1 MDIFPLGHS
10 SFRIKGKSVTVAT
23 DPFDPQMVG
32 FPFPKHISADIVT
45 VTHPHKDH
53 NNIGAVEGNP
63 FVIQGPGEY
72 EVKDVG
78 VIGMSSYHDEQ
89 KGKER
94 GLNTLYHI
102 EIDGI
107 NVVHL
112 GDLGIMLSKE
122 EIEKLDGVDILFV
135 PVGGKVTI
143 TIQDAQRLI
152 SELEP
157 TIIIPMHYKTSKHSK
172 GFEEMASVQP
182 FLKIM
187 GKEEVTPV
195 PKLSITKDKLPSE
208 MQIVVL
214 E

>member
-10 SFRIKGKSVTVAT
+10 SFRIKGKSVTVVT

-53 NNIGAVEGNP
+53 NNVGAVEGNP

-72 EVKDVG
+72 EVKGVG

-112 GDLGIMLSKE
+112 GDSGIMLSK
-122 EIEKLDGVDILFV
+122 DD
-135 PVGGKVTI
+135 
-143 TIQDAQRLI
+143 
-152 SELEP
+152 
-157 TIIIPMHYKTSKHSK
+157 
-172 GFEEMASVQP
+172 
-182 FLKIM
+182 
-187 GKEEVTPV
+187 
-195 PKLSITKDKLPSE
+195 
-208 MQIVVL
+208 
-214 E
+214 